1 MASAFKRKGSRVIA
15 RLDANERAIVRE
27 LLDQT
32 RELLMPSGGLSGDPV
47 EDLFSGL
54 GNGPDPE
61 ELAHRDPAL
70 ARLLPDGHRGDQEMA
85 AEFRALTEHSLRQR
99 KVANLSTAI
108 QALDQPATRDKLELD
123 LGQAQALLVGLA
135 DVRLALGERLQL
147 HTDEDSEQLQHDLA
161 AAAEGASDDPRLITG
176 LYYDFLTWMQ
186 ESLAGA
192 LLQPGRQ

>member
-1 MASAFKRKGSRVIA
+1 MATAFKRKGSRVVA
-15 RLDANERAIVRE
+15 RLDENERAIVRE

-32 RELLMPSGGLSGDPV
+32 RELLTPTGGLSGDPV
-47 EDLFSGL
+47 EDLFAGI
-54 GNGPDPE
+54 GQGPDPE

-70 ARLLPDGHRGDQEMA
+70 ARLLPDGHRGDQEVA

-99 KVANLSTAI
+99 KVATLTTAI
-108 QALDQPATRDKLELD
+108 EALAQPVTRDKLELD

-147 HTDEDSEQLQHDLA
+147 RTDEDSEHLQEYLA
-161 AAAEGASDDPRLITG
+161 TAADDAPEDPRLVIG

-186 ESLAGA
+186 ESLAGV
-192 LLQPGRQ
+192 LLH

>member
-1 MASAFKRKGSRVIA
+1 MATAFKRKGSRVVA

-27 LLDQT
+27 LLEQT

-47 EDLFSGL
+47 EDLLSGL
-54 GNGPDPE
+54 GNAPDSE

-70 ARLLPDGHRGDQEMA
+70 ARLLPDGHRGDPEMA
-85 AEFRALTEHSLRQR
+85 AEFRSLTEHSLRHR

-108 QALDQPATRDKLELD
+108 EALDQPATRDKLDLD
-123 LGQAQALLVGLA
+123 LGQAQALLIGLA
-135 DVRLALGERLQL
+135 DVRLALGERLRL
-147 HTDEDSEQLQHDLA
+147 RTDEDSEQLQRDLA
-161 AAAEGASDDPRLITG
+161 AAGQDAADDPRLIIG

-192 LLQPGRQ
+192 LL

>member
-1 MASAFKRKGSRVIA
+1 MATAFKRKGSRVTA
-15 RLDANERAIVRE
+15 RLDDNERAIVRE

-32 RELLMPSGGLSGDPV
+32 RQLLIPSGGLSGDPV
-47 EDLFSGL
+47 EDLMAGL
-54 GNGPDPE
+54 GSAPDAE

-70 ARLLPDGHRGDQEMA
+70 ARLLPDGHRGDEDIA
-85 AEFRALTEHSLRQR
+85 AEFRSLTEHSLRQR
-99 KVANLSTAI
+99 KVATLSTAI
-108 QALDQPATRDKLELD
+108 EALDQPASRDRLELD

-147 HTDEDSEQLQHDLA
+147 RTDEDSERLQQELA
-161 AAAEGASDDPRLITG
+161 DAGNGAGDDPRLVTG

-192 LLQPGRQ
+192 LL

>member
-1 MASAFKRKGSRVIA
+1 MATAFKRKGSRVTA

-32 RELLMPSGGLSGDPV
+32 RQLLTPSGGLSGDPV
-47 EDLFSGL
+47 EDLFAGL
-54 GNGPDPE
+54 GGAPDPE

-70 ARLLPDGHRGDQEMA
+70 ARLLPDGHRGDKEVA

-108 QALDQPATRDKLELD
+108 EALDQPASRDKLELD

-135 DVRLALGERLQL
+135 DVRLALGERLRL
-147 HTDEDSEQLQHDLA
+147 RTDEDSERLQQELA
-161 AAAEGASDDPRLITG
+161 SADDASEDPRLVIG

-192 LLQPGRQ
+192 LL

>member
-1 MASAFKRKGSRVIA
+1 MATAFKRKGSRVVA

-27 LLDQT
+27 LLEQT

-47 EDLFSGL
+47 EDLLSGL
-54 GNGPDPE
+54 GNAPDPE

-70 ARLLPDGHRGDQEMA
+70 ARLLPDGHRGDPEMA
-85 AEFRALTEHSLRQR
+85 AEFRSLTEHSLRHR

-108 QALDQPATRDKLELD
+108 EALDQPATRDKLDLD
-123 LGQAQALLVGLA
+123 LGQAQALLIGLA
-135 DVRLALGERLQL
+135 DVRLALGERLRL
-147 HTDEDSEQLQHDLA
+147 RTDEDSEQLQRDLA
-161 AAAEGASDDPRLITG
+161 AAGQDAADDPRLIIG

-192 LLQPGRQ
+192 LL